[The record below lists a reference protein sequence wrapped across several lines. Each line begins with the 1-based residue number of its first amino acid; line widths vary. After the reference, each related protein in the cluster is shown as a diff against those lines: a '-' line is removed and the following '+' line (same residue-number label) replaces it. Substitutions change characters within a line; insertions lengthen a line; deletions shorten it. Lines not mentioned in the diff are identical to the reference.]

1 MRRVLI
7 SALFIAS
14 LTVIPISRAGATD
27 PGGSGSVDQT
37 GGTAGAGGGGG
48 TPVSVPSGGGH
59 GNSGGGGNGTSCAY
73 IPRLPKGTGNGDGL
87 SDPGS
92 QNGVPGQYYDSY
104 CNGVYTGTVFVPK
117 GTGGPIG
124 SVVNPVQLAQQA
136 TDHAP
141 FNPLA
146 IVMSPPAGREAVNFP
161 IFLSISGYS
170 PVTAS
175 ASASG
180 VTSTVSIVPS
190 SVRWQMG
197 DGHTVTCQGPG
208 VPYDPTRP
216 FSAQLPAPCGYKYSA
231 SSANQ
236 PGQAF
241 QVTATV
247 HYTATWTVTGA
258 PGGGSLAPIDRSVS
272 LPVTVGEIQIVNQ

>member
-1 MRRVLI
+1 VRRHMIVMVL
-7 SALFIAS
+7 SLAMLFIAS
-14 LTVIPISRAGATD
+14 PDRAAAKDPGPRATGNAGDPGATVTASNGTGD
-27 PGGSGSVDQT
+27 PGPLPRD
-37 GGTAGAGGGGG
+37 
-48 TPVSVPSGGGH
+48 GGH
-59 GNSGGGGNGTSCAY
+59 GGGGNGASCAY
-73 IPRLPKGTGNGDGL
+73 IPRLPKGTSSGDGL

-216 FSAQLPAPCGYKYSA
+216 FSAELPAPCGYKYSA

>member
-1 MRRVLI
+1 MRRALI
-7 SALFIAS
+7 STLVIAS
-14 LTVIPISRAGATD
+14 LAIFPVHRAGAAD

-48 TPVSVPSGGGH
+48 TPVSVAGDGGH
-59 GNSGGGGNGTSCAY
+59 GDGGGGGSGASCAY
-73 IPRLPKGTGNGDGL
+73 IPRLPRGTGSGDGL

-104 CNGVYTGTVFVPK
+104 CNGVYTGTVFVPH
-117 GTGGPIG
+117 GTGGPG
-124 SVVNPVQLAQQA
+124 GPVVNPVRLAQQA
-136 TDHAP
+136 SDHAP
-141 FNPLA
+141 FTPLA
-146 IVMSPPAGREAVNFP
+146 IAMSPPAGREAVNFP
-161 IFLSISGYS
+161 IFLSISGYAT
-170 PVTAS
+170 VVAS

-180 VTSTVSIVPS
+180 VTSTVSIVPTY
-190 SVRWQMG
+190 VRWQMG
-197 DGHTVTCQGPG
+197 DGHSVTCQGPG
-208 VPYDPTRP
+208 VPYDPSRS

-247 HYTATWTVTGA
+247 HYTATWTVIGA
-258 PGGGSLAPIDRSVS
+258 PGGGSLGPIDRSVS
-272 LPVTVGEIQIVNQ
+272 VPVTVGEIQIVNQ